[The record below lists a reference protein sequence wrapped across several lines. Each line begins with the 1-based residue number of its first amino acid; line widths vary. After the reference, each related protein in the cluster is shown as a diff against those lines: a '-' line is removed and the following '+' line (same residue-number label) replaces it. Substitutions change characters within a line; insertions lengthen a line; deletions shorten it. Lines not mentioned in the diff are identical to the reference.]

1 MGFQYEFGK
10 FYDLFY
16 KINFWVVILMGSKI
30 ILVGD
35 VLCGNIVGIGGI
47 DKFFVKL
54 GIVIIFEK
62 VYNMK
67 VDIRIFY
74 YNNNIMFF

>member
-1 MGFQYEFGK
+1 
-10 FYDLFY
+10 
-16 KINFWVVILMGSKI
+16 MGSKI

-67 VDIRIFY
+67 VDIGIFY